1 MKRYLNL
8 PINLNNW
15 SPLPNIQS
23 KSNLSYRPGDLKN
36 VKLTEIREIRDH

>member
-15 SPLPNIQS
+15 FPLPNIQS

-36 VKLTEIREIRDH
+36 VKLTETREIHDH